1 MPGSS
6 PYRTALD
13 KIAARLRQRNSIY
26 LALSLI
32 ARVIN
37 AAGMFVAIKRFAPST
52 FGEMSY
58 LTATAVST
66 VAFCSFG
73 IEISIN
79 AQLTRKLK
87 ESVSLTPT
95 ILAGCALAL
104 AGTILACIV
113 ICAVFASQ
121 LRLSSS
127 PGLAVLTVCVYS
139 SFMISTSLLTAM
151 SFALGASVNV
161 GISYMATSL
170 IFAGFA
176 VFANPGTSGVD
187 LMFFLICA
195 QVVAVSYMAIAL
207 VMDYAKAGHRRA
219 DGGERRHLLPEAWR
233 ETKTLFSYGAK
244 QILVVSALTFS
255 QWLIQRKIVFGNGG
269 TSENAIY
276 SIGNQI
282 FNMMTFIPL
291 IITPI
296 IITKLA
302 AAHGD
307 MAQRRSISLQSLRLF
322 TTISICACVGGVYR
336 IAARRAIFAAPLF
349 GRGRD
354 GTDCGDRS
362 SLSNRQVAVF
372 PVLPVRIEGVARDCQ
387 RHRRRRI
394 HDRCH
399 VTLHPA
405 QSQSG
410 HHHQIAGLRTP
421 SGHFSELVSVGDSP
435 PAIHPSGRVAVAEEF
450 VDQIQVGLQ
459 IVVVELRNIRFAC
472 HVGG

>member
-1 MPGSS
+1 MQGFKNRSV
-6 PYRTALD
+6 AFE
-13 KIAARLRQRNSIY
+13 KIAARVRQKNSIY

-32 ARVIN
+32 ARVLN
-37 AAGMFVAIKRFAPST
+37 AAGMFVAIKRFAPTS

-73 IEISIN
+73 IELSIN

-87 ESVSLTPT
+87 EAGPLGPT
-95 ILAGCALAL
+95 IAAGCALAL

-121 LRLSSS
+121 LKVSGS
-127 PGLAVLTVCVYS
+127 PGRAILSVCIYS

-151 SFALGASVNV
+151 SFALDASINV
-161 GISYMATSL
+161 GICYMATSV

-176 VFANPGTSGVD
+176 LFAGTGTSGVD

-195 QVVAVSYMAIAL
+195 QIVGVSYMAIAL
-207 VMDYAKAGHRRA
+207 FERHRKP
-219 DGGERRHLLPEAWR
+219 DIQPTHGLFRRLLPDAWI
-233 ETKTLFSYGAK
+233 ETKTLFTYGAK

-255 QWLIQRKIVFGNGG
+255 QWLIQRKIIFGDGG
-269 TSENAIY
+269 ASENAVY

-307 MAQRRSISLQSLRLF
+307 MALRRKICFQSLRLF
-322 TTISICACVGGVYR
+322 TAISVCAC
-336 IAARRAIFAAPLF
+336 A
-349 GRGRD
+349 
-354 GTDCGDRS
+354 
-362 SLSNRQVAVF
+362 AVF
-372 PVLPVRIEGVARDCQ
+372 VGLRLIIPFLPPRYGVALETGL
-387 RHRRRRI
+387 I
-394 HDRCH
+394 AS
-399 VTLHPA
+399 VA
-405 QSQSG
+405 AAF
-410 HHHQIAGLRTP
+410 QIVKSPFSLY
-421 SGHFSELVSVGDSP
+421 FLSELKASREIISATAGAVFMV
-435 PAIHPSGRVAVAEEF
+435 VATSLFTQLNPNEGTTIRLLGCALQAVLLAALFLIETRRGVAA
-450 VDQIQVGLQ
+450 D
-459 IVVVELRNIRFAC
+459 
-472 HVGG
+472 H

>member
-6 PYRTALD
+6 PYRTTFD
-13 KIAARLRQRNSIY
+13 RIAARLRQRNSIY

-95 ILAGCALAL
+95 ILAGCAIAL

-113 ICAVFASQ
+113 ICVVFASQ

-127 PGLAVLTVCVYS
+127 PGLAVLSVCVYS

-151 SFALGASVNV
+151 SFALNASINV

-195 QVVAVSYMAIAL
+195 QVIAVSYMAIAL
-207 VMDYAKAGHRRA
+207 VTDYVKAGYSRA
-219 DGGERRHLLPEAWR
+219 NGSAQQNLLPEAWH

-244 QILVVSALTFS
+244 QILVVSALTFA
-255 QWLIQRKIVFGNGG
+255 QWLIQRKIVFGDGG

-302 AAHGD
+302 AAQGD
-307 MAQRRSISLQSLRLF
+307 MAQRRRISLQSLRLF
-322 TTISICACVGGVYR
+322 TTISICACVAVFIGLRVGVPFLPPRYSAAVETGL
-336 IAARRAIFAAPLF
+336 IAAIAAAFQIVKSPFSLF
-349 GRGRD
+349 F
-354 GTDCGDRS
+354 
-362 SLSNRQVAVF
+362 LSELKASREIASATAGAAFMIVATLLF
-372 PVLPVRIEGVARDCQ
+372 TQ
-387 RHRRRRI
+387 
-394 HDRCH
+394 
-399 VTLHPA
+399 LHPNQA
-405 QSQSG
+405 TTIRLLGCALQAV
-410 HHHQIAGLRTP
+410 ILAGLFLLETRRQP
-421 SGHFSELVSVGDSP
+421 IPQGALP
-435 PAIHPSGRVAVAEEF
+435 
-450 VDQIQVGLQ
+450 
-459 IVVVELRNIRFAC
+459 
-472 HVGG
+472 